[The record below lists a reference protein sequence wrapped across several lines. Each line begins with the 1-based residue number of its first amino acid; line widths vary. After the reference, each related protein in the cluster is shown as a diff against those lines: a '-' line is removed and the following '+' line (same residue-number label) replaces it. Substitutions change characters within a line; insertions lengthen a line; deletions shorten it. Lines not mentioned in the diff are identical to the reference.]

1 MDNNYK
7 FTELDQSLVEDIRS
21 LEKKIEETIGEKVNL
36 IAYSP
41 AAGEKDNT
49 PS

>member
-7 FTELDQSLVEDIRS
+7 FAELDQKSVDEIRS
-21 LEKKIEETIGEKVNL
+21 LEQKIEETIGEKVNL

-41 AAGEKDNT
+41 ASGEIENI